1 MAFDIV
7 ALLAGLLLLFLG
19 GEWLVRGAVS
29 LANRL
34 GLPPLLIGLTVI
46 GFGTSMPELLV
57 SLRAA
62 TSGSPDIAVGN
73 VVGSN
78 IANVLLIAG
87 MAATISPIAAKIRG
101 LRRDL
106 AMMII
111 ACFGMLALG
120 GLGGISAWA
129 GAAMVLV
136 LALYLAAVTV
146 VDRRN
151 HQPHGPETLLRLSGT
166 MEAAMLTGG
175 FAALFFG
182 ADLLVDSAVN
192 IARAA
197 GLSEAAIGL
206 SIVAVGTSLPELA
219 TSVAAAKRGHG
230 EVALGNV
237 VGSNMFNIL
246 AILGITS
253 LIAPIDISPSIAR
266 IDIPVMIGVA
276 LLLAAIIVVRHRIGR
291 IAGTVML
298 AGYAVYIFTL
308 F

>member
-1 MAFDIV
+1 MTLDIV

-19 GEWLVRGAVS
+19 GGWLVRGAVS

-62 TSGSPDIAVGN
+62 MNGSPDIAVGN

-87 MAATISPIAAKIRG
+87 AAAVISPIAAKIRG
-101 LRRDL
+101 LNRDL
-106 AMMII
+106 AMMI
-111 ACFGMLALG
+111 AASLAMFVLG
-120 GLGGISAWA
+120 AVGGIPPWA
-129 GAAMVLV
+129 GASMLLV
-136 LALYLAAVTV
+136 LAAYLTGVTIT
-146 VDRRN
+146 DRRN
-151 HQPHGPETLLRLSGT
+151 HRPHAPETQLRLSGV
-166 MEAAMLTGG
+166 MEAVMLLGG

-182 ADLLVDSAVN
+182 ADLLVDSASR
-192 IARAA
+192 IARTA
-197 GLSEAAIGL
+197 GLSEATIGL
-206 SIVAVGTSLPELA
+206 SVVAVGTSLPELA
-219 TSVAAAKRGHG
+219 TSVAAAVRRHG

-253 LIAPIDISPSIAR
+253 LIEPIGISPAIAET
-266 IDIPVMIGVA
+266 DIPVMIGVA
-276 LLLAAIIVVRHRIGR
+276 LLLAAIVLTRHRIGR
-291 IAGTVML
+291 L
-298 AGYAVYIFTL
+298 AGVAMLLGYAGYIWAL

>member
-1 MAFDIV
+1 MALDIV
-7 ALLAGLLLLFLG
+7 SLLAGLVLLFFG

-62 TSGSPDIAVGN
+62 MNGSPDIAVGN

-87 MAATISPIAAKIRG
+87 RPRSSRRSPPRSAG
-101 LRRDL
+101 STRDL
-106 AMMII
+106 AMMIC
-111 ACFGMLALG
+111 ASSSMLALG
-120 GLGGISAWA
+120 ALGGVPACGRRGDGCWGSPYTLPASPSSTARTTSRTKPRPGSGFPA
-129 GAAMVLV
+129 GWKRSCLPAASP
-136 LALYLAAVTV
+136 
-146 VDRRN
+146 RCS
-151 HQPHGPETLLRLSGT
+151 SGRT
-166 MEAAMLTGG
+166 CW
-175 FAALFFG
+175 
-182 ADLLVDSAVN
+182 SIPPPN

-197 GLSEAAIGL
+197 GLSEAVIGL
-206 SIVAVGTSLPELA
+206 SVVAVGTSLPELA
-219 TSVAAAKRGHG
+219 TSVAAAMRRHG

-253 LIAPIDISPSIAR
+253 IVEPIDIAPSIAQC
-266 IDIPVMIGVA
+266 
-276 LLLAAIIVVRHRIGR
+276 RHSGDDRR
-291 IAGTVML
+291 RAR
-298 AGYAVYIFTL
+298 FSP
-308 F
+308 